1 MGNQVLTQ
9 DVILETAYRHA
20 NRFAVRVR
28 WWSNRTHQRESGLL
42 VKPRRP
48 RGRAVSILV
57 KARPCRVLL
66 GLNLHRVK
74 HQATEHQR
82 STAEA
87 QKQITHGEI
96 VTGEE
101 RTWASSCARHWI
113 WLVSVEISS
122 RRRRSGSGS
131 KDPNGA

>member
-9 DVILETAYRHA
+9 DVILETAYRYA
-20 NRFAVRVR
+20 TRFAVRVR
-28 WWSNRTHQRESGLL
+28 WWSNRTHQRESGIL
-42 VKPRRP
+42 VEPRRP

-66 GLNLHRVK
+66 SLLHRVK

-87 QKQITHGEI
+87 QKQIT
-96 VTGEE
+96 
-101 RTWASSCARHWI
+101 R
-113 WLVSVEISS
+113 
-122 RRRRSGSGS
+122 
-131 KDPNGA
+131 D